1 MEVKK
6 GCFLLAMVFLIIS
19 PLEEIYAAMFWT
31 SLMAFV
37 LAMIFED

>member
-1 MEVKK
+1 MEVRK

-31 SLMAFV
+31 SLMAWF
-37 LAMIFED
+37 LAFLFEN